1 MFRSPVLRPGF
12 QCCSLS
18 ADPVLGEALDVLASA
33 DPQDRRWEP
42 NKGSPSEGV
51 SKGSLE
57 EVSLEMNL
65 KSEQGFGS
73 PWRGTQ
79 GREFWKSGSKYVD
92 TEE

>member
-1 MFRSPVLRPGF
+1 MFQSPVLRPGF

-33 DPQDRRWEP
+33 DLQERPWEP

-51 SKGSLE
+51 SKGFLE

-65 KSEQGFGS
+65 KGEQGCGS

-79 GREFWKSGSKYVD
+79 GRVFRKSGSKYVD